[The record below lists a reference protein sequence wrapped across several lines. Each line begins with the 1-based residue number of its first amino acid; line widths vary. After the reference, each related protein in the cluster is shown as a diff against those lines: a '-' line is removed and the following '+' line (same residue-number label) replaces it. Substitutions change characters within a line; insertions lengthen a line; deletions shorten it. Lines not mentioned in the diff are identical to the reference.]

1 MNALSHSVDNPV
13 GQVAAATHH
22 RTPPVAYPTGN
33 GRRESVS
40 HSPVYQLQPH
50 EAS

>member
-1 MNALSHSVDNPV
+1 MNALRHSMDNPV
-13 GQVAAATHH
+13 GQVAGAN

-40 HSPVYQLQPH
+40 RSPVYHTPSPS
-50 EAS
+50 AS